1 MSEFKVGQRIETNT
15 HRTGIVK
22 YVGLI
27 HVAEG
32 AWLGI
37 DLQEPTGKNDGS
49 VRGERYFDCPPHH
62 GLFVKET
69 DILRIISQP
78 APKAAAPKPKAPA
91 PAPKSRPSSVVAP
104 RPASTSTRP
113 ASVTSPPATSRA
125 PSHTKRQ
132 SVAPAAPRTP
142 LRAPTRKPSVASAS
156 IAAPSPPPTRPPVT
170 SRPSASSATT
180 STSQPSTNPLRTST
194 RDSNVEVLQVKIKHL
209 EKQHAEDQAGLQELS
224 KAETD
229 RDKYY
234 GIVQKLQAKCQALH
248 QESQAAKE
256 QLKQAE
262 LENERLAKEAQ
273 ELEFNAE
280 VAGLDKEMAEE
291 RADTLESDLDNLRRI
306 AEERDLELDIL
317 RDEAKAYTADMSE
330 AEKEAAGYYR
340 LQHENERL
348 RDALMMLKEVT
359 EEEAHKSKDRIA
371 ELEEESTQLETL
383 RAEYQTLHEQR
394 DKALD
399 AAEIFKAQ
407 LDGRN
412 ELDDLVEE
420 LGVKIQGLEDR
431 VENQEMAIK
440 ELEELRNL
448 NQDLLDQGEEEIQG
462 LRAELEDKESELA
475 QLGER
480 ALEQAVTISDLEET
494 NGKFRDLVTELL
506 TQIKEA
512 ESTKTMTEAQVKDTT
527 GRINE
532 VMDVNRRLR
541 AAEVN
546 ATSKE
551 ITSELRR
558 LKVDQTSEMLEIL
571 SETQSQEFGRSEPMQ
586 AYFTAKRIMFKSSML
601 SSFLANTDKH
611 AAQKGGVEEA
621 SSKLLSVEA
630 SYYLAHLKSG
640 SERISSAM
648 SVSTLLQFATFS
660 PAYAELAAIERNL
673 DHGLDALKADT
684 IDFSDMAT
692 SFKGS
697 TEVYKA
703 VLASHQAVLDERP
716 EDETMLRVS
725 SIATSLTYL
734 DSTCAATTLMLKS
747 LATSSEELT
756 EEAHNVVDR
765 FAAPS
770 AICNKSLMAATRLL
784 KTCRDRRGDGLC
796 PQFNGDLG
804 SVKEAEESLTRLAQ
818 DAAKWSRNVL
828 EVLSRSV
835 DPDGVLVE
843 IVDLKDLLV
852 PFWADRSSKIDS
864 LVSKLN
870 SWTEYALMLKDT
882 VEIQNG
888 PAPWTE
894 KAKEIEAARRQ
905 VDEAANKLQTISAEH
920 QATLLKLREREQV
933 IETRELEIEHLAAK
947 NREATNKSED
957 LQRLQNEIEEAQAEI
972 KQLQKQDKA
981 QKHEID
987 GLNAKLAHAAQ
998 FEPVESE
1005 EAPAV
1010 ATPGPEPADASSR
1023 SAPASVMSLLDALQ
1037 VENRWLRQKIQGET
1051 YYAEQLDLF
1060 KSMQSIEK
1068 REASN
1073 LSAATEELLSLAWL
1087 TDDFDQPETL
1097 TSISSQQN
1105 DAAIKPTLSSRIH
1118 RSKRAPLSLTPLATQ
1133 LETIKG
1139 KGRLHWHGMDEL
1151 SFADLSPT
1159 VEYFDREML
1168 ALRPLKSIIV
1178 L

>member
-22 YVGLI
+22 YVGPI

-37 DLQEPTGKNDGS
+37 DLQEASGKNDGS
-49 VRGERYFDCPPHH
+49 VRGERYFDCPPQH

-104 RPASTSTRP
+104 RPASTRP
-113 ASVTSPPATSRA
+113 ASVTSPPAAPRA
-125 PSHTKRQ
+125 SSHTKRQ

-142 LRAPTRKPSVASAS
+142 LRAPARKPSVASAS
-156 IAAPSPPPTRPPVT
+156 TAAPSPPPTRPSVT
-170 SRPSASSATT
+170 SRPSASSTTT
-180 STSQPSTNPLRTST
+180 STSQPTNPLRTST
-194 RDSNVEVLQVKIKHL
+194 RDSNVDVLQTKIKHL
-209 EKQHAEDQAGLQELS
+209 EKQHAEDQAGLKELS

-234 GIVQKLQAKCQALH
+234 GIVQKLQAKCQTLH

-256 QLKQAE
+256 QLKNAE
-262 LENERLAKEAQ
+262 EENERLAKEAQ

-291 RADTLESDLDNLRRI
+291 RVDTLESELDNLRRI

-317 RDEAKAYTADMSE
+317 REEAKAYTADMSE
-330 AEKEAAGYYR
+330 EDKEAAGYYR

-359 EEEAHKSKDRIA
+359 EEEAHKSKIRID
-371 ELEEESTQLETL
+371 ELEEDSTQLETL
-383 RAEYQTLHEQR
+383 QAEHETLQQQLAKTLE
-394 DKALD
+394 
-399 AAEIFKAQ
+399 AAENFKAQ
-407 LDGRN
+407 LNDRN
-412 ELDDLVEE
+412 D
-420 LGVKIQGLEDR
+420 LEDT
-431 VENQEMAIK
+431 VLELSNKIEALEETGFNQERAIK
-440 ELEELRNL
+440 ELEELRDL
-448 NQDLLDQGEEEIQG
+448 NQELLDQQEEENQG
-462 LRAELEDKESELA
+462 LRTELEGKELELE

-480 ALEQAVTISDLEET
+480 ALEQAMTISDLEET

-506 TQIKEA
+506 AQIKEA
-512 ESTKTMTEAQVKDTT
+512 ESTKSMTEAQVKDTT

-551 ITSELRR
+551 ITSELRQ

-571 SETQSQEFGRSEPMQ
+571 RETQSQEFGRSEPMQ
-586 AYFTAKRIMFKSSML
+586 AYFTAKRITFKSSML
-601 SSFLANTDKH
+601 SNLLANADKH
-611 AAQKGGVEEA
+611 VGHKGGVEEA

-630 SYYLAHLKSG
+630 SYYLAHLRSG

-648 SVSTLLQFATFS
+648 AVSTLPQFATFS
-660 PAYAELAAIERNL
+660 PAYAELSAVERNL
-673 DHGLDALKADT
+673 DHGLEALKADMVN
-684 IDFSDMAT
+684 FSEMAA

-697 TEVYKA
+697 KEVYKA
-703 VLASHQAVLDERP
+703 VLASHQEVLDERP

-725 SIATSLTYL
+725 SIAASLTYL
-734 DSTCAATTLMLKS
+734 DATCTATITMLKS
-747 LATSSEELT
+747 LTATSEELA

-770 AICNKSLMAATRLL
+770 AICSKSMMTATRLL
-784 KTCRDRRGDGLC
+784 KTCRERRGDGLY

-804 SVKEAEESLTRLAQ
+804 SVKDVEESLTRVAQ
-818 DAAKWSRNVL
+818 DAAKWSRGVL
-828 EVLSRSV
+828 EVLGRSV
-835 DPDGVLVE
+835 DPDGTLVE
-843 IVDLKDLLV
+843 PVDLKDLLV
-852 PFWADRSSKIDS
+852 PFWADHSSKLDS
-864 LVSKLN
+864 LVSSLN
-870 SWTEYALMLKDT
+870 SWNEYALMLKDT
-882 VEIQNG
+882 VEIQHG

-905 VDEAANKLQTISAEH
+905 VDEAANKLQSITAEH
-920 QATLLKLREREQV
+920 QATLLKLREREQI
-933 IETRELEIEHLAAK
+933 IETRELEIEYLTAK

-972 KQLQKQDKA
+972 TQLQKQDKA
-981 QKHEID
+981 QKQEIED
-987 GLNAKLAHAAQ
+987 LNNKLAHAAQ
-998 FEPVESE
+998 YEPAESE
-1005 EAPAV
+1005 KAPAV

-1023 SAPASVMSLLDALQ
+1023 SAPASLMSLLDALQ
-1037 VENRWLRQKIQGET
+1037 VENRWLRQKNSEDT
-1051 YYAEQLDLF
+1051 YSAKQLDLF
-1060 KSMQSIEK
+1060 KSMRPIEK
-1068 REASN
+1068 REASK

-1087 TDDFDQPETL
+1087 TDDLDEPETL

-1105 DAAIKPTLSSRIH
+1105 DVKAFKSASSSTR
-1118 RSKRAPLSLTPLATQ
+1118 RSRRAPLSLAPLQTQ
-1133 LETIKG
+1133 LETIKD
-1139 KGRLHWHGMDEL
+1139 KGRLDWPGLDDL
-1151 SFADLSPT
+1151 NFADLSPT

-1168 ALRPLKSIIV
+1168 ALRPLKSIMA